1 MMDQTTKSILEL
13 TQALVRIPSRAGV
26 DSTKPIFDTI
36 RRWLTKHGTD
46 HEMLR
51 DEAGDDV
58 GLHGRIPGKEPGSI
72 YLLDATVDTASYGDE
87 AQWTHPPTAGVVEDG
102 WLYGRGSADS
112 KVGVAISC
120 HILAEMTRQ
129 RAKPRIGFGI
139 LLDADEH
146 TGGFGGIRSYL
157 DRYPDETVA
166 GVMIGYPGERRIV
179 IGGRGFALHVVNW
192 MSPTEARDY
201 LGELGISG

>member
-112 KVGVAISC
+112 KVGVQEDSKTNSTPTNTRVVSGGSAAIS
-120 HILAEMTRQ
+120 IDTPTR
-129 RAKPRIGFGI
+129 RWPA
-139 LLDADEH
+139 
-146 TGGFGGIRSYL
+146 S
-157 DRYPDETVA
+157 
-166 GVMIGYPGERRIV
+166 
-179 IGGRGFALHVVNW
+179 
-192 MSPTEARDY
+192 
-201 LGELGISG
+201 